1 VTTTYVECPQCSKR
15 ALAVATRCPHC
26 GFHFPP
32 RPLNRPSDPPSLGA
46 TGTALAV
53 GGAVLAIVLVAV
65 LIHRGP
71 APAPGGPAASP
82 HAGRAP
88 DAPAVAAAPVPASS
102 PGAVVD
108 TAASPRATTPV
119 AAARPAGASARR
131 YAQTWVNVRGER
143 SRSAPAVAVLN
154 PGDAVTVDSLVRG
167 WYRVLVDGRAV
178 GYVYRSMLDVT
189 RPE

>member
-1 VTTTYVECPQCSKR
+1 MTTTYVECPQCGKR

-32 RPLNRPSDPPSLGA
+32 RPLNRPSEPPSLGP

-71 APAPGGPAASP
+71 VPASGVPAAST
-82 HAGRAP
+82 HAGGAP
-88 DAPAVAAAPVPASS
+88 DAPAVAAAPVPASA

-108 TAASPRATTPV
+108 TAVAPRATTPV
-119 AAARPAGASARR
+119 AAPRPAGASARR

-143 SRSAPAVAVLN
+143 TRSAPAVAVLN

-178 GYVYRSMLDVT
+178 GYVSRSMLDVT